1 MVDFS
6 VKSTVNWEIS
16 NFYHANNYESPCI
29 YLIVFIPIDNKK
41 EKKKDKET
49 KKEEAP
55 IPNKGSNDPSGPNVP
70 SGPSDPR
77 DPNGPKK
84 KEKKKEE
91 SPGPKGK
98 FSNVFAKEKQL

>member
-16 NFYHANNYESPCI
+16 TFYHANNYESPCI
-29 YLIVFIPIDNKK
+29 YLIVFIPIDKNK
-41 EKKKDKET
+41 EKKKNKET

-55 IPNKGSNDPSGPNVP
+55 IRDNGPKKMEKKKEEAAP
-70 SGPSDPR
+70 IPD
-77 DPNGPKK
+77 NGPKK

-91 SPGPKGK
+91 APGPKGK
-98 FSNVFAKEKQL
+98 FSTVFAKEKRL